1 MASVGVASVPHIRA
15 LTCRQFIHRTD
26 RQDLNWLH
34 TTQRLDGD
42 ALPKNIAR
50 ASSGDGRHAMV
61 ATSTRVWELDCVA
74 LDALGQW
81 RLAPTE
87 RECSAVAVRVSVSVS
102 VILRMHGR

>member
-1 MASVGVASVPHIRA
+1 
-15 LTCRQFIHRTD
+15 
-26 RQDLNWLH
+26 
-34 TTQRLDGD
+34 
-42 ALPKNIAR
+42 
-50 ASSGDGRHAMV
+50 MV

-87 RECSAVAVRVSVSVS
+87 RECSAVAVRVRVSVSVS

>member
-1 MASVGVASVPHIRA
+1 MVSVGVASIPHIRA
-15 LTCRQFIHRTD
+15 LTCRQFIYRTG

-34 TTQRLDGD
+34 TTQGRDGD
-42 ALPKNIAR
+42 ALPRNIAW
-50 ASSGDGRHAMV
+50 ANYEGGRHAKV
-61 ATSTRVWELDCVA
+61 ATSTRVGELDRVA

-87 RECSAVAVRVSVSVS
+87 RECSAVAVSVSVS